1 MLQHLTTEFLLHTS
15 IVCLWLCLNCMGHH
29 VWQIIRSGSVFTR
42 ISDGKRL
49 RYYSVYILIST
60 GAILVMAAAVHF
72 FVETV
77 ANEDPCE
84 NNNNKYKIGW
94 KTLAA
99 FYSPAALLLMI
110 NIFFYW
116 TSQRTMA
123 RELLYNKN
131 IHHFQVNFDLYTKFL
146 VVVGIWWLFHSLSL
160 LRLPALEYIAMV
172 FNVVHGPLVFLVAMC
187 RTRVSFLFKRYFC
200 IDECWCCCCKG
211 SGGQFKEQEFIE
223 EECQELATID
233 MLKEK
238 YEQSSDPMPET
249 KRLTNGILNGTL
261 GRSVDVDK
269 ELSMSLFNVKSKREP
284 GDVLPPSDPDAPIG
298 RVRRLLKSN
307 SLTALANIN
316 FGWRKETSV

>member
-1 MLQHLTTEFLLHTS
+1 MRPSYNQ
-15 IVCLWLCLNCMGHH
+15 
-29 VWQIIRSGSVFTR
+29 
-42 ISDGKRL
+42 
-49 RYYSVYILIST
+49 YYWIL
-60 GAILVMAAAVHF
+60 
-72 FVETV
+72 
-77 ANEDPCE
+77 
-84 NNNNKYKIGW
+84 
-94 KTLAA
+94 
-99 FYSPAALLLMI
+99 
-110 NIFFYW
+110 
-116 TSQRTMA
+116 
-123 RELLYNKN
+123 
-131 IHHFQVNFDLYTKFL
+131 
-146 VVVGIWWLFHSLSL
+146 
-160 LRLPALEYIAMV
+160 
-172 FNVVHGPLVFLVAMC
+172 GPLVFLVAMC

-316 FGWRKETSV
+316 FGWRKETSVWIINKIKSDIY

>member
-1 MLQHLTTEFLLHTS
+1 MSMYFCTWNIHRLQTLMCIIHHHQHLLASTY
-15 IVCLWLCLNCMGHH
+15 
-29 VWQIIRSGSVFTR
+29 TR
-42 ISDGKRL
+42 
-49 RYYSVYILIST
+49 
-60 GAILVMAAAVHF
+60 
-72 FVETV
+72 
-77 ANEDPCE
+77 
-84 NNNNKYKIGW
+84 
-94 KTLAA
+94 
-99 FYSPAALLLMI
+99 
-110 NIFFYW
+110 
-116 TSQRTMA
+116 
-123 RELLYNKN
+123 
-131 IHHFQVNFDLYTKFL
+131 NFW
-146 VVVGIWWLFHSLSL
+146 WWLVSGGSFTPYHCYGFLPWNTLQWYSTLYMVRNSVINMLNRILLIRLDQMRLSYNYYYWIL
-160 LRLPALEYIAMV
+160 
-172 FNVVHGPLVFLVAMC
+172 GPLVFLVAMC

-316 FGWRKETSV
+316 FGWRRETSV

>member
-1 MLQHLTTEFLLHTS
+1 
-15 IVCLWLCLNCMGHH
+15 MGHH
-29 VWQIIRSGSVFTR
+29 VWQIIRSKSVFTR

-49 RYYSVYILIST
+49 RYYSLYILTLT
-60 GAILVMAAAVHF
+60 GVITAIAVTVHF
-72 FVETV
+72 LIEVEE
-77 ANEDPCE
+77 NDEPCK
-84 NNNNKYKIGW
+84 NNNSRYKIGW
-94 KTLAA
+94 STLAA
-99 FYSPAALLLMI
+99 FYTPVILILLI
-110 NIFFYW
+110 NIYFYW
-116 TSQRTMA
+116 TSQRTMSKQ
-123 RELLYNKN
+123 LMYNRN
-131 IHHFQVNFDLYTKFL
+131 MQHFQVNFDLYTKFL

-160 LRLPALEYIAMV
+160 LRLPIMNYIAMV
-172 FNVVHGPLVFLVAMC
+172 FNVLHGPLVFLVAMC

-211 SGGQFKEQEFIE
+211 GGAFADQEFIE

-233 MLKEK
+233 MLKERC
-238 YEQSSDPMPET
+238 EQSNDPMPET
-249 KRLTNGILNGTL
+249 KRLTNGIFNGTL

-284 GDVLPPSDPDAPIG
+284 GDVLPPPDPDAPVG